1 MVLCLL
7 EEESFCK
14 RMKYSSVIS
23 CDVLLFG
30 PLLPHTLQ
38 NFKVQGSECTNIL
51 LRYPQE
57 SEMMHHNCQPSV
69 TGAAMWMMEVRKTAV
84 LFQAL
89 ADEQHIHT
97 HSLFVILFD
106 LESWLCFCWSF
117 LIILAQQSKKERL
130 ALHNIAIWWTWKLKI
145 IIVVLG
151 FVLSFDEICHKYH
164 LFSCSAITRGWEVMH
179 SLNVPI
185 SLLLSL
191 TIIKAMVL
199 LFY

>member
-14 RMKYSSVIS
+14 RMKYSSLIS

-38 NFKVQGSECTNIL
+38 NFKVQGSECTNIP

-106 LESWLCFCWSF
+106 LESWLLF
-117 LIILAQQSKKERL
+117 LL
-130 ALHNIAIWWTWKLKI
+130 
-145 IIVVLG
+145 V
-151 FVLSFDEICHKYH
+151 
-164 LFSCSAITRGWEVMH
+164 FSHYFGAAE
-179 SLNVPI
+179 
-185 SLLLSL
+185 
-191 TIIKAMVL
+191 
-199 LFY
+199 